1 MEADLDR
8 EAKQIQS
15 LLSGKSIAKVFRP
28 TANEICIQCTDK
40 TRLFIEV
47 NQSGNLEFSIT

>member
-1 MEADLDR
+1 MEVDLDN
-8 EAKQIQS
+8 EAQQIES

-28 TANEICIQCTDK
+28 NADEICIQCTDK

-47 NQSGNLEFSIT
+47 NQSGKLEFSVT